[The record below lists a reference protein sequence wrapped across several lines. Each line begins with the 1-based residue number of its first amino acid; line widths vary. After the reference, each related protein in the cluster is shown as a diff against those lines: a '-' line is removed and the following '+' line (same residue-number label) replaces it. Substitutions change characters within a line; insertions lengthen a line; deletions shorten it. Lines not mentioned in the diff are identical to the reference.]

1 MSRGL
6 GGFFLSL
13 SFIIR
18 IRSRFFLL
26 LYFFLLLTDSTR
38 SLHTTDKSMPRTHLG
53 KFMNFSYINMESQN
67 RRREMKKKEMRG
79 EFGSKLWINDEALG
93 DDQVHFSPHLPNDS
107 ALFDSDALQGSGP
120 SNYTISG
127 CKYYIL

>member
-1 MSRGL
+1 
-6 GGFFLSL
+6 
-13 SFIIR
+13 
-18 IRSRFFLL
+18 
-26 LYFFLLLTDSTR
+26 
-38 SLHTTDKSMPRTHLG
+38 
-53 KFMNFSYINMESQN
+53 MNFSYINMESQN
-67 RRREMKKKEMRG
+67 RRREMKKKKKMRG